1 MITCFLIR
9 KLHARDPV
17 MRVLVLVVVV
27 VPVALAVVVLVGERG
42 DQGGEEAS
50 LAKGWCSL

>member
-9 KLHARDPV
+9 KRLARDPV

-27 VPVALAVVVLVGERG
+27 VVPVALAVVLVGELG

-50 LAKGWCSL
+50 LAKEWCSL

>member
-9 KLHARDPV
+9 KRLARDPV

-27 VPVALAVVVLVGERG
+27 VVPVALAVVLVGELG
-42 DQGGEEAS
+42 DHKQI
-50 LAKGWCSL
+50 

>member
-1 MITCFLIR
+1 
-9 KLHARDPV
+9 
-17 MRVLVLVVVV
+17 MRVLVLPVVV
-27 VPVALAVVVLVGERG
+27 VPVALALAVVLVGELG